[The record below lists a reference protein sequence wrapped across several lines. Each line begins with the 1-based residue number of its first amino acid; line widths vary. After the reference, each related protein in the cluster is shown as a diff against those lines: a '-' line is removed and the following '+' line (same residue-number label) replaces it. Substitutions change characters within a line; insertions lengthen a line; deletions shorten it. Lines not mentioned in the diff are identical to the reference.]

1 MPVSLSAKLRD
12 LRRAL
17 RPKFNGVMLFDVD
30 QLKLIARHMPRTD
43 EALRAL
49 IPDRLV
55 DAYGKQILGVTTDHT
70 RDPVCF
76 EECIKEIGAFT
87 RGGLPGM
94 DRLNRTYTQIL
105 KHFKLEDDMDDVLE
119 ACKLYMNP
127 ENRLSLRRMR
137 ADDDEEQQH
146 MIQ

>member
-12 LRRAL
+12 LRREL
-17 RPKFNGVMLFDVD
+17 RPKFNGGMLYDHD
-30 QLKLIARHMPRTD
+30 QLKLIARHMPMND
-43 EALRAL
+43 AALRAL
-49 IPDRLV
+49 IPDKMV
-55 DAYGKQILGVTTDHT
+55 DAYGKQILGVTTEHT
-70 RDPVCF
+70 RDQECF
-76 EECIKEIGAFT
+76 EECVKEIGAFT

-94 DRLNRTYTQIL
+94 DRLRRVYTQIL
-105 KHFKLEDDMDDVLE
+105 KHFKLEDDTDDVLE